1 LPSKVDVSDAGRTLE
16 EPRLSFGP
24 GQSGRSQVTPTETAR
39 MMREVRVAHVE
50 LSLSGAFVPQA
61 RTPAESEFVSS
72 IDRWAATVWQAVE
85 PCLVIDTA
93 FRIVAVSPSAS
104 ELLGL
109 GKGLD
114 AVGQPLLGGDGSLR
128 LIDFTAGGGDLT
140 EQEIEKIP
148 PLLALTSERLARGLM
163 RVQPTGE
170 EGHLTVDAIAS
181 PLSESG
187 RVAASLTF
195 FSAIRY

>member
-1 LPSKVDVSDAGRTLE
+1 
-16 EPRLSFGP
+16 
-24 GQSGRSQVTPTETAR
+24 
-39 MMREVRVAHVE
+39 VAHVE
-50 LSLSGAFVPQA
+50 LSLSGGFVPQA

-72 IDRWAATVWQAVE
+72 VDRWAATVWQAVE
-85 PCLVIDTA
+85 PCLVIDMA

-109 GKGLD
+109 GKGAE
-114 AVGQPLLGGDGSLR
+114 AVGQPLLGGEGALR

-163 RVQPTGE
+163 RVQPAGE
-170 EGHLTVDAIAS
+170 ESHLTVDAIAT
-181 PLSESG
+181 PLLEGG

-195 FSAIRY
+195 LSAIRY

>member
-1 LPSKVDVSDAGRTLE
+1 
-16 EPRLSFGP
+16 
-24 GQSGRSQVTPTETAR
+24 
-39 MMREVRVAHVE
+39 MAHVE

-61 RTPAESEFVSS
+61 RTPVEAEFLSS
-72 IDRWAATVWQAVE
+72 VERWTSTVMAAAE
-85 PCLVIDTA
+85 PCLIINTEGA
-93 FRIVAVSPSAS
+93 IAALSPACSD
-104 ELLGL
+104 LLGL
-109 GKGLD
+109 GKPLE
-114 AVGQPLLGGDGSLR
+114 AIGQQLTAAIS

-163 RVQPTGE
+163 RVLPTGE
-170 EGHLTVDAIAS
+170 ESHLTVDAIAT
-181 PLSESG
+181 PLLEDG